1 MPDHNKN
8 GGKTLKW
15 YRGSQ
20 IGQSKFLCVRSG
32 FLICCHV
39 QNAEFTRFANKCIL
53 ISGSAGSKMES
64 RLDCKTSK
72 TSFIWTGHDILVQRT
87 FHPGNCLK
95 SVGWVS
101 DSLKIASE
109 PWLLFSPE
117 DPDAVLV
124 VFHFFFL
131 YLNRRVI
138 VCGRGIWF
146 GFRLRSDF
154 VRRRSSCP

>member
-1 MPDHNKN
+1 MPDLYKN
-8 GGKTLKW
+8 GCKTLKW

-20 IGQSKFLCVRSG
+20 IGQSKFFCVRSG

-101 DSLKIASE
+101 NSLKIASE
-109 PWLLFSPE
+109 PWLLFSSK
-117 DPDAVLV
+117 DPDAVLAV
-124 VFHFFFL
+124 LRVFL
-131 YLNRRVI
+131 YLNCRVI
-138 VCGRGIWF
+138 VCGRRIWF

>member
-20 IGQSKFLCVRSG
+20 IGQSKFFCVRSG

-39 QNAEFTRFANKCIL
+39 QNAEFTKCIL
-53 ISGSAGSKMES
+53 ISGSVGSKMES

-87 FHPGNCLK
+87 FHLGNCLK

-101 DSLKIASE
+101 NSLKIASE
-109 PWLLFSPE
+109 PWLFFSPE
-117 DPDAVLV
+117 DPDDVLAVLRI
-124 VFHFFFL
+124 FLL
-131 YLNRRVI
+131 YLTCRVI
-138 VCGRGIWF
+138 VWGKRIWF